1 MGLNDTCIHDVSDE
15 DCYKCF
21 KIGITICCPAGC
33 EYYESNNEDIG
44 ENEF

>member
-21 KIGITICCPAGC
+21 KMGITFNCPAGC
-33 EYYESNNEDIG
+33 EYYESNNKDIA